1 MKYFYFEQDPARCR
15 ASFAVTHLGQLN
27 IGENSNWLDLN
38 YLEQQGQRANHIDRK
53 LQPAINN
60 RELRAI
66 NQAHP
71 RWQELAQPQTGKP
84 PYAINLLAC
93 GDVGSTLLI
102 GLKLL
107 AGDTVSQ
114 IGIYDINPSL
124 CKRWQFELNQISGP
138 QGGVNMPQVQII
150 TKEQLFACDVFIF
163 CATAG
168 VPELKDKSDVRLAQ
182 YQRNAA
188 IIKEY
193 ALLARKQKFTGLF
206 AVVSD
211 PVDLLC
217 QTALWESNRNSQGKF
232 DGLGL
237 FPEQIEGYGLGVMHA
252 RAKYYASQYPSLAS
266 YLNEGRAYGPHGNGL
281 IIANSIANYD
291 DVVSR
296 QLTELAATA
305 NIKARELGFKPYVA
319 PALSSGALAILA
331 TLRGQWHY
339 SSTYLGGVFMGARNR
354 RCLAGLELETLPL
367 PELLK
372 QRIQATTETLISLNE
387 SMVAAAQ

>member
-1 MKYFYFEQDPARCR
+1 MKYLYFEQDPARCR

-27 IGENSNWLDLN
+27 GGENSNWLDLN
-38 YLEQQGQRANHIDRK
+38 YLEQQSQIAAHIDRK

-84 PYAINLLAC
+84 PYIVNLLAC

-124 CKRWQFELNQISGP
+124 CQRWQFELNQISGP
-138 QGGVNMPQVQII
+138 QGVVNMPQVQII
-150 TKEQLFACDVFIF
+150 SKEQLFACDVFIF

-168 VPELKDKSDVRLAQ
+168 VPELTDKSDVRLAQ

-193 ALLARKQKFTGLF
+193 ALLARRQKFTGLF

-217 QTALWESNRNSQGKF
+217 QTALWESNKNSQGDF

-252 RAKYYASQYPSLAS
+252 RAKYYANQDPLLAS

-291 DVVSR
+291 DAVSR

-305 NIKARELGFKPYVA
+305 NIKAREFGFKPYVA

-387 SMVAAAQ
+387 SIVATAQ